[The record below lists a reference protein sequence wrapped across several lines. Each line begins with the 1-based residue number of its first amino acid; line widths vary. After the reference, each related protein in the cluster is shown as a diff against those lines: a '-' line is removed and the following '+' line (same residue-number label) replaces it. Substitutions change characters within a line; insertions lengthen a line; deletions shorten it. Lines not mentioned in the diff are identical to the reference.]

1 MKPKYNLVHM
11 KMLTFIDLFA
21 GAGGL
26 SEGFIRAGF
35 TPVAHVEM
43 DSSACDT
50 IRTRTA
56 YHYLLEANQIGKYN
70 DYLRKEISREELW
83 DFVPK
88 EIMDL
93 VIQAE
98 ISADT
103 IPTIFDKIDAAL
115 GKERVSL
122 LIGGPPCQAYS
133 LVGRSRDPNRM
144 ANDQRNYL
152 FKEYG
157 KFLKRYTPKFFVFEN
172 VLGLLT
178 AGNKKYFNEMTEL
191 FKELGYSTS
200 YEVLQS
206 EDYGVLQKRRR
217 VIIIGKKGKEPFPFP
232 ELEKKSTVEYQLLRD
247 LLSDLP
253 HLKPGGGKHAMPY
266 ASETTEYLETHHL
279 RNGVGFVTQ
288 HETRPHNEN
297 DLKIYRRAIK
307 AWIEKGERLKYDKL
321 PKEMQTHKNNRVFL
335 DRYKVVDGGGH
346 SHTMVA
352 HISKDGHYY
361 IYPDLKQ
368 VRSLSVREA
377 ARIQSFP
384 DNYFFEGGRGKAF
397 KQIGNAVPPLMA
409 ESIANSLRKLLDK
422 K

>member
-1 MKPKYNLVHM
+1 MKLK
-11 KMLTFIDLFA
+11 FIDLFA

-35 TPVAHVEM
+35 EPAAHIEM
-43 DSSACDT
+43 DSAACDT

-56 YHYLLEANQIGKYN
+56 YHYLLENDQVDKYN
-70 DYLRKEISREELW
+70 SYLRKEISRQELW
-83 DFVPK
+83 ELVPK
-88 EIMDL
+88 EMMDL

-98 ISADT
+98 ISSET
-103 IPTIFDKIDAAL
+103 IPSIFDKIDAAL
-115 GKERVSL
+115 GKEKVSL

-144 ANDQRNYL
+144 VNDQRNYL

-157 KFLKRYTPKFFVFEN
+157 KFLKRYEPKFFVFEN

-178 AGNKKYFNEMTEL
+178 AGNKKYFNEMSEL

-200 YEVLQS
+200 FDVLQS

-217 VIIIGKKGKEPFPFP
+217 VIIIGKKGIEPFPFP
-232 ELEKKSTVEYQLLRD
+232 ELEKSSTVEYQLLRD
-247 LLSDLP
+247 LFSDLP
-253 HLKPGGGKHAMPY
+253 HLKPGGGNEVMPY
-266 ASETTEYLETHHL
+266 ASKTTTYLERHHL
-279 RNGVGFVTQ
+279 RNGVDFVTQ
-288 HETRPHNEN
+288 HETRPHNDN
-297 DLKIYRRAIK
+297 DLNIYRRAIE
-307 AWIEKGERLKYDKL
+307 AWVDKGERLKYDKL
-321 PKEMQTHKNNRVFL
+321 PLEMQTHKNNRVFL

-361 IYPDLKQ
+361 IYPDLNQ

-409 ESIANSLRKLLDK
+409 ESIANSLSKLLDK
-422 K
+422 E